1 MFTQGIS
8 VLEHMQSPKTH
19 PVCFSPGCTPLL
31 CFGDFMAC
39 ASLDLTP
46 HKTTAAQGTPQGR
59 GTLTRGRRLPP
70 CEAEVR
76 GPAAGAARFGNG
88 TELPFSLVSKPPA
101 TSPRPALRRL
111 WQASE
116 HGNPPQTLLRPPLK
130 PPLKTTT
137 REPQPFGR
145 VPPPPPPPP
154 REGGGRRRAGRQG
167 RKAGRRQAARRPQ
180 RLLLSVWQGW
190 VGRRGAHGAEGGGQR
205 GLSPPPGTEERQRR
219 GPLSRRW
226 GGGRGLPLPPPQARS
241 RTHGSPGDPR
251 RRAPGMRRAP
261 PAGRAGPG
269 RAAPRPEAR
278 CRGRSSASNRR
289 GRSPHGRGG
298 FLPALRRGEGRGGRS
313 ASPTRVLRPSGEGA
327 VAAPRG
333 AGRGPAAMLRR
344 GAAAPAHARRA
355 GLRLAEAEA
364 LPSFSSE
371 APGRFLPPSLSL
383 PPSLRRAWLIRPG
396 G

>member
-1 MFTQGIS
+1 MQSLAGMFTQGIS

-145 VPPPPPPPP
+145 VPPPPHLRPAKA
-154 REGGGRRRAGRQG
+154 EGADGQAGRKGKRGAGRQ
-167 RKAGRRQAARRPQ
+167 
-180 RLLLSVWQGW
+180 
-190 VGRRGAHGAEGGGQR
+190 
-205 GLSPPPGTEERQRR
+205 
-219 GPLSRRW
+219 
-226 GGGRGLPLPPPQARS
+226 
-241 RTHGSPGDPR
+241 
-251 RRAPGMRRAP
+251 
-261 PAGRAGPG
+261 
-269 RAAPRPEAR
+269 
-278 CRGRSSASNRR
+278 
-289 GRSPHGRGG
+289 
-298 FLPALRRGEGRGGRS
+298 RGGRS
-313 ASPTRVLRPSGEGA
+313 G
-327 VAAPRG
+327 
-333 AGRGPAAMLRR
+333 
-344 GAAAPAHARRA
+344 
-355 GLRLAEAEA
+355 
-364 LPSFSSE
+364 SS
-371 APGRFLPPSLSL
+371 
-383 PPSLRRAWLIRPG
+383 
-396 G
+396 